1 MQLAQPRMKRSAPL
15 RRTPLK
21 RGGPIKSKGKSHAVP
36 KDIYAQVV
44 ARDNGCA
51 ARTAVREISC
61 DGRLDPHHIQRRSQ
75 GGADTVENLVTLC
88 RAHHR
93 WVHEHPALSKSLGL
107 LAGHEKESQ

>member
-1 MQLAQPRMKRSAPL
+1 MKRSAPL

-21 RGGPIKSKGKSHAVP
+21 RGGPIKAKGKSRAVP

-44 ARDNGCA
+44 ARDNGCRA
-51 ARTAVREISC
+51 ERLVREISC
-61 DGRLDPHHIQRRSQ
+61 YGRLDPHHIQRRSQ
-75 GGADTVENLVTLC
+75 GGTDTADNLVTLC

-93 WVHEHPALSKSLGL
+93 WVHEHPALSKPLGL